1 MWALCLGLCRGSQF
15 ADERALTT
23 YTGPQR
29 WGTGT
34 YEDITV
40 RCVRCLGVSD
50 FEIRCSSR

>member
-1 MWALCLGLCRGSQF
+1 MCALCLGLCRGSQF

-40 RCVRCLGVSD
+40 RCVRCVSRVARGGY
-50 FEIRCSSR
+50 E